1 MLATRV
7 ASGNQYI
14 KIDSHLKPPQITIVV
29 SSETSKLEKKCCGV
43 IFVNPCPIIIQFL
56 IAQQQQAI
64 QTATAVQVDFTIFS
78 ANRQS

>member
-1 MLATRV
+1 M
-7 ASGNQYI
+7 S
-14 KIDSHLKPPQITIVV
+14 IVI
-29 SSETSKLEKKCCGV
+29 SSETSKLGEKCCGI

-64 QTATAVQVDFTIFS
+64 QTAAAVQVDFTIFS